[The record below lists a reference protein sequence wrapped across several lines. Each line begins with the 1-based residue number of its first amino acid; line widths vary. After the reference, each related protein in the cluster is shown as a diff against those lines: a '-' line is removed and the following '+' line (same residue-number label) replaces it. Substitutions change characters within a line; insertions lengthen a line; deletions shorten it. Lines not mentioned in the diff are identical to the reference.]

1 MRDQSE
7 TAYAKINLAL
17 HILGKRDDGY
27 HDIDTIF
34 AFVND
39 GDKLSVRASD
49 NIKLN
54 MSGPFAASIDCE
66 NDDNLVIKVAYKMQ
80 SHFHISNGAALSL
93 IKNLPIA
100 SGIGGGSADA
110 AAAARLLN
118 RHWNLH
124 RPMDDLAELLAPLG
138 ADIPACIY
146 SQMCQGE
153 GIGTNLQFI
162 DDREFNGLSVL
173 LVNPMIAVA
182 TGPIFTAWDGQSS
195 GPIAQISMDSMR
207 MLKNDMETAA
217 KPIFP
222 EIQMVLEAIEQTR
235 PLLHRMS
242 GSGATCFGLY
252 ESAQS
257 CEDAQNLIDMR
268 HGDWWTMIGRLK

>member
-66 NDDNLVIKVAYKMQ
+66 NDDNLVMKVAYKMQ